1 LRGKLAQFNTV
12 LLLWNWYDYLFFYLL
27 IPAILTAF
35 YVLPDDLKDYLV
47 LWPSNPTF
55 ISLLFSSYVH
65 VDFNHFISNLSTYLL
80 ITFFLFNFE
89 TNRRLFYQA
98 SFMLLL
104 LLPILSSLLIICF
117 LPALRLPGIYVLGF
131 SVITSGFAGYSIY
144 AIFNYLKNVL
154 KIPLNSSFILLIFS
168 LNNMII
174 LPNLKIYSTKIYS
187 TEQFIMLS
195 AFTLLL
201 FIFIYSIYANRLG
214 IKQMASMLTF
224 NRIKGLFKGGFCV
237 SVYKLLLIS
246 LTIKYLFYLPVLIPP
261 EIVIGKGVL
270 NIFSHYIGYTFGTFT
285 PIIIRSLKWNT

>member
-1 LRGKLAQFNTV
+1 LRGKLAQFNPV

-55 ISLLFSSYVH
+55 VSFLFSSYVH

-104 LLPILSSLLIICF
+104 LLPIISSLLIICF
-117 LPALRLPGIYVLGF
+117 LPALRMPGIYVLGF

-144 AIFNYLKNVL
+144 AIFNYLRNVL

-174 LPNLKIYSTKIYS
+174 LPNLKIPS
-187 TEQFIMLS
+187 TEQFIMLLAS
-195 AFTLLL
+195 TLLL
-201 FIFIYSIYANRLG
+201 LIFIYSIYANRLG

-237 SVYKLLLIS
+237 SVYRLLLIS
-246 LTIKYLFYLPVLIPP
+246 LAIKYLFYLPVLIPP
-261 EIVIGKGVL
+261 EILIGKGVL

-285 PIIIRSLKWNT
+285 PIIIRLLKCNT

>member
-1 LRGKLAQFNTV
+1 
-12 LLLWNWYDYLFFYLL
+12 
-27 IPAILTAF
+27 
-35 YVLPDDLKDYLV
+35 LK
-47 LWPSNPTF
+47 T
-55 ISLLFSSYVH
+55 
-65 VDFNHFISNLSTYLL
+65 
-80 ITFFLFNFE
+80 
-89 TNRRLFYQA
+89 
-98 SFMLLL
+98 
-104 LLPILSSLLIICF
+104 
-117 LPALRLPGIYVLGF
+117 PGIYVLGF
-131 SVITSGFAGYSIY
+131 SLITSGFAGYSIY

-174 LPNLKIYSTKIYS
+174 LPNLKISS

-214 IKQMASMLTF
+214 IKQMVSMLTF

-261 EIVIGKGVL
+261 EIVIGKGCTQHIQPLYRLHIRHLHTNNYKVTKMEYL
-270 NIFSHYIGYTFGTFT
+270 REW
-285 PIIIRSLKWNT
+285 IIEK